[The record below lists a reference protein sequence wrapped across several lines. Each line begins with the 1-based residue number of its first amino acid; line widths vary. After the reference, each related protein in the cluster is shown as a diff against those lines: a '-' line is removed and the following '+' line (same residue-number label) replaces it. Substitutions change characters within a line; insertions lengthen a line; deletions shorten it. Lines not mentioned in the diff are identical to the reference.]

1 MNKKLKGLLTSKVG
15 MRVIIGFLK
24 FCCNL
29 KQLLPCHYRNE
40 KELIWDV
47 EVWWHAAC
55 SVYCHGWIMWIHVF
69 VLNKSIWFFNHGLKK
84 LGLNSDSL
92 VIFVSVRS
100 ISFAILIHVT
110 VERSLSDLFSS
121 EEIEMTIEG
130 HGRQAAEINSELTEA
145 PQVLLLTLN
154 RLRYDATE
162 QAVVKVTDQ

>member
-1 MNKKLKGLLTSKVG
+1 M
-15 MRVIIGFLK
+15 
-24 FCCNL
+24 
-29 KQLLPCHYRNE
+29 
-40 KELIWDV
+40 
-47 EVWWHAAC
+47 
-55 SVYCHGWIMWIHVF
+55 
-69 VLNKSIWFFNHGLKK
+69 
-84 LGLNSDSL
+84 DSL
-92 VIFVSVRS
+92 VIFVFVSVRS